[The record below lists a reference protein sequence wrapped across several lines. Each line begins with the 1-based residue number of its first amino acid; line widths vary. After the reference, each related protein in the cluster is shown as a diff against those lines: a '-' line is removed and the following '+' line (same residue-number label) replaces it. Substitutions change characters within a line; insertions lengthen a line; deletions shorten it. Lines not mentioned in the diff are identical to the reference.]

1 MGRQRDYQPAL
12 YDEFEKLNKKLD
24 NLLKENKNQSLI
36 IYNLNL
42 EIKSL
47 NEQLNK
53 ANELNK
59 KLVEEN
65 ERLKNQNNKKF
76 H

>member
-12 YDEFEKLNKKLD
+12 YDEFEKLNKKL
-24 NLLKENKNQSLI
+24 
-36 IYNLNL
+36 
-42 EIKSL
+42 
-47 NEQLNK
+47 
-53 ANELNK
+53 
-59 KLVEEN
+59 VEEN